1 MGLYLS
7 KNKDLMLIFS
17 VIRLLALS
25 ANVMYASTLMY
36 YPMGSLKLIEEP
48 SARMLIWA
56 YDLAHYGGM
65 VTILIKYDFS
75 ILIFYIA
82 WVIHFL

>member
-1 MGLYLS
+1 
-7 KNKDLMLIFS
+7 MLIFS
-17 VIRLLALS
+17 VIGLLALS

-36 YPMGSLKLIEEP
+36 YAMDKLKLIEEP

-56 YDLAHYGGM
+56 CDPAHYRGM

-75 ILIFYIA
+75 IFIVYTD
-82 WVIHFL
+82 WVMHF